1 MVLQGIVVVWW
12 LSCVWLF
19 CNPMYYTPPSSSA
32 RSIFQARI
40 LEWIPISFSRG
51 SFWPRDQTC
60 VSCFGRWIFTTESH
74 GKSPYNVYLFHLFF
88 SFFFFCSKV
97 VYTAWYLKQTNKQTN
112 KTLQYLQLCSNSY
125 FKVIYNIALFLD
137 QTWQY
142 IYSFSGLFKDPA
154 FDFIKH
160 ILFHHHLFSNNC
172 FYLYSFLLYHLLR
185 FINVC
190 VCVCVSVCACVCFN
204 SHFPGDL
211 PDPGTELRSPALEVS
226 LRHQGI
232 CVF

>member
-1 MVLQGIVVVWW
+1 MSDSFATPCTIPHQAPLPIV
-12 LSCVWLF
+12 
-19 CNPMYYTPPSSSA
+19 
-32 RSIFQARI
+32 
-40 LEWIPISFSRG
+40 FSRQEYWSGFPFLSPGDLFDPGIKPVSPALAGG
-51 SFWPRDQTC
+51 SLPLSHMGSPPTMYIYF
-60 VSCFGRWIFTTESH
+60 IFS
-74 GKSPYNVYLFHLFF
+74 
-88 SFFFFCSKV
+88 FFFCSKV
-97 VYTAWYLKQTNKQTN
+97 VYTAWYLKK
-112 KTLQYLQLCSNSY
+112 KTQYLQLCSNSY

-142 IYSFSGLFKDPA
+142 IYSFSGLFKGSA
-154 FDFIKH
+154 FDFIIH
-160 ILFHHHLFSNNC
+160 ILFHHHLFSNIC

-190 VCVCVSVCACVCFN
+190 VCVCLCVCVCFN
-204 SHFPGDL
+204 SHSPGDL